1 MGSRLLS
8 LRPYDLAPLPGRSL
22 TLAVPDR
29 TASVSERPVAKEQF
43 LAVKALAR
51 SSLLLSMLWPVAGF
65 AAVTPYPPYPGAK
78 PSPAF
83 QVTVDGQPV
92 FVHRFLTYDQFQFM
106 DYASFSMTGKVRVTV
121 TNLVGEMDVLTCDIR
136 PLAYGIKP
144 RIGGNTCSFDL
155 DRPRYL
161 LVFPNEMAAFG
172 AAGLMLFAE
181 PPEQNPPKLGD
192 PNVVNILDYKL
203 DNTGKTVETAAIN
216 RAIGDVAAKPGG
228 GVLYFPAGGVY
239 MTGTLLMKSN
249 VRLYVDAGALIK
261 GTGKMA
267 DYTSA
272 PAPPGQPPRARPLR
286 AQVIFDHVENAG
298 LMGRGAID
306 MDGYPRLWYD
316 FAPDTADGRA
326 RNEDGIVKDP
336 HGAGARGYVIDNC
349 RNITFEDLLLL
360 RSAEWTVHVIDT
372 EHFTTRNIKIV
383 NRKRQHHDDIYDL
396 TGSSKHILIEDGLA
410 MGMDDTWALYGN
422 RAAGAGLED
431 IVVKGFVNYTYD
443 TGVGTGYGNPAS
455 VSHLRFEDVHFV
467 SNTVDYAVWFQH
479 APRYWTGRG
488 YPEGR
493 GIGKPAPT
501 DDVRFVNCSFENDG
515 GHIWIDAGDS
525 PFTNLVF
532 DHCTFFKATRP
543 SLIAGKNV
551 GEVLFKHV
559 TVEGVVIRNAEQL
572 RRAGFVVTVP
582 VKFEP

>member
-1 MGSRLLS
+1 MASRLL
-8 LRPYDLAPLPGRSL
+8 
-22 TLAVPDR
+22 
-29 TASVSERPVAKEQF
+29 
-43 LAVKALAR
+43 AR
-51 SSLLLSMLWPVAGF
+51 STILLSTLCAVAGF

-106 DYASFSMTGKVRVTV
+106 DYASFSMTGKVHVTV
-121 TNLVGEMDVLTCDIR
+121 TNLVGEMDVLSCDIR
-136 PLAYGIKP
+136 PMAYAIKP
-144 RIGGNTCSFDL
+144 QMAGNTCSFDL
-155 DRPRYL
+155 DRPRYV
-161 LVFPNEMAAFG
+161 LVFPNESASFG

-181 PPEQNPPKLGD
+181 PPEKNPPKLGD

-203 DNTGKTVETAAIN
+203 DNTGKTVETATIN
-216 RAIGDVAAKPGG
+216 RAIGDVAARPGG
-228 GVLYFPAGGVY
+228 GVLYFPAGVY

-249 VRLYVDAGALIK
+249 VKLYVDAGALIK
-261 GTGKMA
+261 GTGKMV
-267 DYTSA
+267 DYTAA
-272 PAPPGQPPRARPLR
+272 PAPPGQTPSPRPTR

-306 MDGYPRLWYD
+306 MEGYPKLWYD

-336 HGAGARGYVIDNC
+336 HGAGARGYLIDHC

-383 NRKRQHHDDIYDL
+383 NRKRQHHDDLYDL
-396 TGSSKHILIEDGLA
+396 TGLTKHVLIEEGFA
-410 MGMDDTWALYGN
+410 MGMDDTFALYGS
-422 RAAGAGLED
+422 RGGANWGLED

-443 TGVGTGYGNPAS
+443 SGVTTGYGNPAS
-455 VSHLRFEDVHFV
+455 VRRLRFEDVHFV
-467 SNTVDYAVWFQH
+467 SDTVDYAVWFSH
-479 APRYWTGRG
+479 TPRFWTGRG

-493 GIGKPAPT
+493 GLAKPAPT
-501 DDVRFVNCSFENDG
+501 DDVRFVNCTFETDG
-515 GHIWIDAGDS
+515 GHIYIDAGDS

-532 DHCTFFKATRP
+532 ENCTFYKPTHP
-543 SLIAGKNV
+543 SHIAGKNV
-551 GEVLFKHV
+551 GPVLFKNV
-559 TVEGVVIRNAEQL
+559 KIEGVAIRNIDQL
-572 RRAGFVVTVP
+572 KRAGFDLSVP
-582 VKFEP
+582 VKFE